1 MDRLRSPPNVK
12 ANMDHWERRRP
23 FRTIFIVAC
32 LLVLGAVLA
41 VGGLKVA
48 HKVHWSEPVTSV
60 AYPSAGYGLDAPTAA
75 AVTGGDLYI
84 ANEQGDSVSVVNAGS
99 GRHVATLSGP
109 SFALD
114 QPTAVV
120 AVGPD
125 LFIANGA
132 GNSVTELDTRTRAPV
147 RTISGTPFQFSDP
160 IAMAAARGRLFVLS
174 ASGVV
179 TAVSVASGG
188 LVGTAS
194 GAPFGFDA
202 PLGIAASTGRV
213 WVTNSAGNSVTE
225 LNSGTLSLVARLQ
238 GPAYKFETPTGAVIE
253 GTDLWVTNEAGDSV
267 TEVDTTTGTPVRVV
281 IDHTNLPT
289 PGPITFGDG
298 YIFTVSPPGDS
309 PMVSQITPDD
319 GKVVWMM
326 CNTNGPYLFS
336 NPQAAVVS
344 GSNLWVVSKG
354 SSSLTE
360 MDTDSGAVLRTIS

>member
-1 MDRLRSPPNVK
+1 MKISVAPHTPK
-12 ANMDHWERRRP
+12 EIPMK
-23 FRTIFIVAC
+23 FRIRATIA
-32 LLVLGAVLA
+32 LTLALSGLLGAVSASAATSSL
-41 VGGLKVA
+41 VKVVQG
-48 HKVHWSEPVTSV
+48 KS
-60 AYPSAGYGLDAPTAA
+60 YGFN
-75 AVTGGDLYI
+75 AVTAI
-84 ANEQGDSVSVVNAGS
+84 GS
-99 GRHVATLSGP
+99 
-109 SFALD
+109 
-114 QPTAVV
+114 
-120 AVGPD
+120 
-125 LFIANGA
+125 NGA
-132 GNSVTELDTRTRAPV
+132 N
-147 RTISGTPFQFSDP
+147 
-160 IAMAAARGRLFVLS
+160 
-174 ASGVV
+174 
-179 TAVSVASGG
+179 
-188 LVGTAS
+188 
-194 GAPFGFDA
+194 
-202 PLGIAASTGRV
+202 V
-213 WVTNSAGNSVTE
+213 WVANSAGNSVTE

-319 GKVVWMM
+319 GKVIWMM